1 MSFTIRESIEV
12 LEVDVN
18 LLKSKC
24 ETFHDEFF
32 FIKLSF
38 RKHVLTAHPDRG
50 GDPQRFREVYAA
62 WETIKNFYESGNVSD
77 SFISESSLGKK
88 GSLKSSYKYVPPFAE
103 FEDVI
108 GEDMAMYIVQAAK
121 SGIFYQLCIYLF
133 IYLFIYSDNYLF
145 IFFIS
150 FL

>member
-50 GDPQRFREVYAA
+50 GDPQRFREVNVTLRHTAMCYACYQTTYLPA
-62 WETIKNFYESGNVSD
+62 APA
-77 SFISESSLGKK
+77 
-88 GSLKSSYKYVPPFAE
+88 PPAFTRIRG
-103 FEDVI
+103 I
-108 GEDMAMYIVQAAK
+108 GFGGGGGDPRAHPRRGPPTAAR
-121 SGIFYQLCIYLF
+121 LCPRHRPRLPDCRR
-133 IYLFIYSDNYLF
+133 SA
-145 IFFIS
+145 
-150 FL
+150 